1 MRDQPASEN
10 LHLSAKHRRQVSA
23 FLFDEDDVM
32 ESSRFLAILHEKDNA
47 EEGYGIMNF
56 VVV

>member
-1 MRDQPASEN
+1 M
-10 LHLSAKHRRQVSA
+10 SAKHRRQVSA